1 MSPLQK
7 PVIAGNW
14 KMFKGPTE
22 TRAFFDQFTTAY
34 EVRSDRTIIF
44 FPSAV
49 SLSSAKAAVAARAD
63 LHLGIQNIH
72 WEDQGAF
79 TGEISAGQA
88 RDAGARYALI
98 GHSERRHVFGETD
111 DEVRQK
117 VSAALRNSLIPVICV
132 GETLTEREAAQVD
145 AVITRQLSSALE
157 GINDEQTRFIIAYE
171 PVWAIG
177 TGVTAT
183 PADASEA
190 HAILRSVLAGDRFG
204 DRGVPILYGG
214 SVKPDNAAELLA
226 AAGVDGLLVGGASL
240 DSSGF
245 ARICNTSQTR

>member
-1 MSPLQK
+1 MSPLKK

-14 KMFKGPTE
+14 KMFKGPPE
-22 TRAFFDQFTTAY
+22 TRAFFEQFTAAY
-34 EVRSDRTIIF
+34 EARNDRTIIF

-49 SLSSAKAAVAARAD
+49 SISSATAAIAARTD
-63 LHLGIQNIH
+63 LNLGIQNIH

-88 RDAGARYALI
+88 RAAGARYALI

-117 VSAALRNSLIPVICV
+117 VSAALRNSLTPVICV
-132 GETLTEREAAQVD
+132 GETLTEREAGQVD
-145 AVITRQLSSALE
+145 AVITRQLASALT
-157 GINDEQTRFIIAYE
+157 GIGDNETRFIIAYE

-190 HAILRSVLAGDRFG
+190 HAILQNVLISDRFA
-204 DRGVPILYGG
+204 DLSVPILYGG

-240 DSSGF
+240 DASGF
-245 ARICNTSQTR
+245 ARICNTPQTR